1 MYKLQKH
8 WSNLGKKFQWK
19 RIALIYS
26 HTLFNETANDFS
38 SLGVPSTL
46 IICFVLKLATSHWS
60 TNYFNFLATG
70 QCSPRKPRMK
80 KNLLKCTIKALRQ
93 FCGDSTVFYWAKIEN
108 IFFFLSDWNKGNKSP
123 SRIMPSGNSMS
134 PEHFWFKDNNE
145 KRWYEIF
152 IFLVFLVHQ
161 R

>member
-38 SLGVPSTL
+38 SLGVQSTL

-70 QCSPRKPRMK
+70 QCSPRKPRLK

-93 FCGDSTVFYWAKIEN
+93 FCGDSTVFE
-108 IFFFLSDWNKGNKSP
+108 DWNKGNKSP

-134 PEHFWFKDNNE
+134 PEHLWFKDNNE

-152 IFLVFLVHQ
+152 IFSSFWST
-161 R
+161 RDSMDGKSFEPWK